1 MVEKQINLSEIHPG
15 ASCLS
20 AHMTGDGLAIEL
32 RTSDTSRIQRQGQD
46 TSVFMTPAELERLY
60 VWHKELHQDGHPFAI
75 RLQDVWYPVEGGKS
89 TKDKSEAKRF
99 ASMKEALDVRASLND
114 TWQTDSVIERLPT

>member
-32 RTSDTSRIQRQGQD
+32 RTSH

-75 RLQDVWYPVEGGKS
+75 RLHDVWYPGAGMKS
-89 TKDKSEAKRF
+89 TKDKGEAKRF
-99 ASMKEALDVRASLND
+99 SSQEEAANVLCHLNE
-114 TWQTDSVIERLPT
+114 TWQSEAKIERVQA

>member
-32 RTSDTSRIQRQGQD
+32 RTSH

-99 ASMKEALDVRASLND
+99 ASMKEALDVRASLNA
-114 TWQTDSVIERLPT
+114 TWQTDSVIERIPNEG